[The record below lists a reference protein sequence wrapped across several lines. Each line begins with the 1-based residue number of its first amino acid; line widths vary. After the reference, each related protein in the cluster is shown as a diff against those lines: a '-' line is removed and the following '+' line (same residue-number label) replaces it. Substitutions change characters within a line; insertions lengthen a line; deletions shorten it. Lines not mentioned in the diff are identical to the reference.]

1 MEWTFAF
8 FFSDD
13 SSDFEKSFEVI
24 DLSEGHG
31 DEDEGLEEGPH
42 DDSGVRVLVDGA
54 VDAVAHGH
62 VLLLVFHT
70 LKITKF
76 TVLSW
81 KMNGML
87 LGTIFF
93 KIALI
98 PRKKLEYLIEI

>member
-1 MEWTFAF
+1 M
-8 FFSDD
+8 
-13 SSDFEKSFEVI
+13 
-24 DLSEGHG
+24 SEGHG

-76 TVLSW
+76 TVIIC
-81 KMNGML
+81 KMNG
-87 LGTIFF
+87 I
-93 KIALI
+93 
-98 PRKKLEYLIEI
+98 YYC